1 MVMTIRDKLEKQ
13 RLERQL
19 DMLEEQKKKR
29 IEKREDLL
37 LLIGLPSTFI
47 GIIILYFLFYIFL
60 PEVWM

>member
-37 LLIGLPSTFI
+37 LLIGLPSAFI

>member
-1 MVMTIRDKLEKQ
+1 MTIRDKLEKQ

-19 DMLEEQKKKR
+19 AMLEEQKRKR

-37 LLIGLPSTFI
+37 LLIVSPTAFV

-60 PEVWM
+60 PEGWM

>member
-19 DMLEEQKKKR
+19 AMLEEQKRKR

-37 LLIGLPSTFI
+37 LLIGLPGTFI

-60 PEVWM
+60 PEGWM